1 MKLKFMDKHEY
12 KNYFLPLI
20 EKERKAEKEFYINEI
35 KKLSG
40 KEREKKGRAILNCK
54 AKFLGDYIGGFYL
67 YKFSREEMPK
77 HQIKVGD
84 LVLVSVKNPLKNG
97 IEATVLEKGNKYLTL
112 VLSQKINTKPKY
124 RIDLYVN
131 DITFKRMKE
140 TLEDFVNDKNIF
152 DERIILGNKEP
163 EYVEEKLN
171 IDFKNKKLNKF
182 QKEAV
187 QKSLL
192 AKELFLIHGP
202 PGTGKT
208 TTLIESIVQHIKQRK
223 KILATA
229 DSNTAVDNLV
239 EGLLKYNVNLVR
251 IGHPARVREDI
262 LSQSLDI
269 KLTKHKNYQKIRE
282 LENKIQNL
290 KKQQDN
296 FQKPVPAKRRGLT
309 DEEILLYAQ
318 LEKKI
323 RGHKIQT
330 IKSMANWIQLQQQIS
345 ALIEEKLKLEEEI
358 INDIIT
364 TSDIVLATNSG
375 SYSQFLKEKKFDVVF
390 IDEAGQATEP
400 STLMPLIKSKKTIL
414 AGDHKQLPPT
424 ILSEE
429 AKELSFTMFERFTK
443 LYPQFVYMLKI
454 QYRMNEIIMKFP
466 SQQFYN
472 NKLIADE
479 KVRNI
484 TLYQIIK
491 TLQNSPII
499 DDTPIIF
506 IDTQGQFPEKQKKDS
521 QSKYNP
527 NEAKLIKKIVEKLLE
542 TGISPK
548 DIGIITPYKDQED
561 FLKKLIKNVEIQTV
575 DGFQG
580 REKEVI
586 IISLVRSNEKGD
598 IGFLEDLRRLNVAI
612 TRPKRKLIIIGDKKT
627 IENHPIYKML
637 ISYIKQKG
645 KLLKIS
651 EI

>member
-1 MKLKFMDKHEY
+1 MKLKFKDKQEY

-67 YKFSREEMPK
+67 YKFSREEMPR
-77 HQIKVGD
+77 HQINAGD
-84 LVLVSVKNPLKNG
+84 LVLVSVKNPLKDG

-112 VLSQKINTKPKY
+112 VFSQKINTKSRY

-131 DITFKRMKE
+131 DITFKRME
-140 TLEDFVNDKNIF
+140 EALEDFVNSKNIF
-152 DERIILGNKEP
+152 DEGIILGNKEP
-163 EYVEEKLN
+163 EYRKENLN
-171 IDFKNKKLNKF
+171 IDFKNKNLNKF

-187 QKSLL
+187 KKSLL
-192 AKELFLIHGP
+192 AKEIFLIHGP

-208 TTLIESIVQHIKQRK
+208 TTLIESIIQHIKQGK

-269 KLTKHKNYQKIRE
+269 KLTKHKKYQKIRE
-282 LENKIQNL
+282 LENKIQKL

-309 DEEILLYAQ
+309 DEEILLYAK
-318 LEKKI
+318 LEKKV

-345 ALIEEKLKLEEEI
+345 ALIEEKLKVEEEI
-358 INDIIT
+358 INNIIN

-375 SYSQFLKEKKFDVVF
+375 SYSHFLKEKKFDVVF

-400 STLMPLIKSKKTIL
+400 STLMPLIKAKKAIL

-429 AKELSFTMFERFTK
+429 AKELSFTMFERFTN

-466 SQQFYN
+466 SRQFYN
-472 NKLIADE
+472 NELIADE
-479 KVRNI
+479 SVRNI
-484 TLYQIIK
+484 TLSQIIK

-506 IDTQGQFPEKQKKDS
+506 IDTQGHFPEKQKKDS

-527 NEAKLIKKIVEKLLE
+527 DEAKLIKNIVEELLE
-542 TGISPK
+542 AGLSPK

-561 FLKKLIKNVEIQTV
+561 FLKKLVKDVEIQTV

-586 IISLVRSNEKGD
+586 IISLVRSNEEGD

-627 IENHPIYKML
+627 IENNPTYRML

-645 KLLKIS
+645 KFLKES

>member
-1 MKLKFMDKHEY
+1 MRLTFKDKQEY

-20 EKERKAEKEFYINEI
+20 EAERKAEKEFHINEI

-67 YKFSREEMPK
+67 YKFSRDEMPK
-77 HQIKVGD
+77 HQINVGD
-84 LVLVSVKNPLKNG
+84 LVLVSKKNPLKDG
-97 IEATVLEKGNKYLTL
+97 IEATVLEKGSKYLTL
-112 VLSQKINTKPKY
+112 VISQKLNVKPKY

-131 DITFKRMKE
+131 DITFKRME
-140 TLEDFVNDKNIF
+140 EALEDFTNNKNTF
-152 DERIILGNKEP
+152 NEEIILGKKKP
-163 EYVEEKLN
+163 EYTDNNLN
-171 IDFKNKKLNKF
+171 IEFQNKNLNQY

-187 QKSLL
+187 EKSIF

-208 TTLIESIVQHIKQRK
+208 TTLIESIIQHIKLGK

-269 KLTKHKNYQKIRE
+269 KLTKHKKYQKIRE
-282 LENKIQNL
+282 LENKIQKL
-290 KKQQDN
+290 KAEQEQ
-296 FQKPVPAKRRGLT
+296 FQKPVPSKRRGLT
-309 DEEILLYAQ
+309 DEEIVMYAN
-318 LEKKI
+318 LEKKV

-330 IKSMANWIQLQQQIS
+330 IKSMANWIKLQQQIS
-345 ALIEEKLKLEEEI
+345 ALIEEKLKVEEEI
-358 INDIIT
+358 INDIINN
-364 TSDIVLATNSG
+364 SDVVLATNSG
-375 SYSQFLKEKKFDVVF
+375 SYSQFLKDKIFDVIF

-400 STLMPLIKSKKTIL
+400 SSLMPLIKGKKAIL

-443 LYPQFVYMLKI
+443 LYPEATYMLKI
-454 QYRMNEIIMKFP
+454 QYRMNEVIMKFP
-466 SQQFYN
+466 SLQFYN
-472 NKLIADE
+472 NELIADE
-479 KVRNI
+479 TVKNI
-484 TLYQIIK
+484 TLSQLLK
-491 TLQNSPII
+491 TKSNSPVL
-499 DDTPIIF
+499 DDTPIVF
-506 IDTQGQFPEKQKKDS
+506 IDTQGDFPEKQNKDS

-527 NEAKLIKKIVEKLLE
+527 EEAKLIKKLVEKLLE
-542 TGISPK
+542 AGISPK

-561 FLKKLIKNVEIQTV
+561 FLKKLIKDIEIQTV

-580 REKEVI
+580 REKEII
-586 IISLVRSNEKGD
+586 IISLVRSNKEKD

-612 TRPKRKLIIIGDKKT
+612 TRPKRKLIIVGDKKT
-627 IENHPIYKML
+627 IESNKVYKDL
-637 ISYIKQKG
+637 ISYILDKG
-645 KLLKIS
+645 KILSVDEL
-651 EI
+651 